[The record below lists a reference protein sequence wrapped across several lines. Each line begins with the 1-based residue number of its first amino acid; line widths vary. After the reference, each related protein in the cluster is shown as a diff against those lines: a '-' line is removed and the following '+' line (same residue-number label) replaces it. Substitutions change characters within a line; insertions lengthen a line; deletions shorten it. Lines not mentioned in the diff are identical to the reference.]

1 MLRWQFFFLSQI
13 SFEHRIIFARDD
25 WVNDDDEFMI
35 DSDDHFN
42 EYDNN
47 DDDDNDDD
55 ELAVLFSKCF

>member
-1 MLRWQFFFLSQI
+1 
-13 SFEHRIIFARDD
+13 
-25 WVNDDDEFMI
+25 MI